1 MRDTRLKALPEIRI
15 NLGNAAAWI
24 VGAGRFLNEWFSYTG
39 EPSLLDLENAKR
51 WAQQAKKLI
60 DEAIADLDGLIQDRT
75 MLLKNGSF
83 IGPTDLNGIDP
94 EYEAAVADLRP
105 LFGVPQDG
113 PGYGE
118 EPWWM

>member
-51 WAQQAKKLI
+51 WTQEAKRLI
-60 DEAIADLDGLIQDRT
+60 DETIVDLDGLIQDRV
-75 MLLKNGSF
+75 LLLENGNF

-94 EYEAAVADLRP
+94 KYEAYQADRP
-105 LFGVPQDG
+105 SPQDG

-118 EPWWM
+118 EPWWA